1 MEYTNTLPHA
11 EHEQRP
17 LTLSHTHTHTQY
29 FYSHIYSTYLRM
41 NLLLLLVVFLRVFR
55 VCPLVCVHLRVRPC
69 MAVYSRYVFKCC
81 YRQLFKDQDFKRSSS
96 FFSFFV
102 SCRIR
107 HTVAWHTEESWNK
120 RKYVK
125 TFSSTLACRFV
136 IVTFVGVQRIWPQDR
151 LGIQQQQQ
159 LEWSTM
165 QKHHGVE

>member
-17 LTLSHTHTHTQY
+17 LTLSHTHTHSQY

-41 NLLLLLVVFLRVFR
+41 KLLLLLVVFLRVFR
-55 VCPLVCVHLRVRPC
+55 VCPLECVHVG
-69 MAVYSRYVFKCC
+69 VYSRYVFKCC

-102 SCRIR
+102 SCRIHR
-107 HTVAWHTEESWNK
+107 AMAGHTEESWNK

-159 LEWSTM
+159 QQLEWSTI
-165 QKHHGVE
+165 HGHGVEYV